1 MSLHSGQNLTAG
13 HLSDLLGGKTK
24 ASPKKRK
31 QKETQP
37 EETQPEVTQPEETQ
51 PEGTQPEGTQP
62 VQPRAGAK
70 GGNKKKKV
78 NLALKSH
85 GEKRIAPPSIFDDL
99 PADAFDDSPKKT
111 QPEET
116 QPEETQPE
124 ETEGETIEMD
134 VQATAVSHVQV
145 CEVAMADVHGT
156 SFFDGALPV
165 SGAFDVEDLVGKY
178 IYIPK
183 NFFAKR

>member
-1 MSLHSGQNLTAG
+1 VSLHSGQNLTAG

-31 QKETQP
+31 QK
-37 EETQPEVTQPEETQ
+37 
-51 PEGTQPEGTQP
+51 
-62 VQPRAGAK
+62 
-70 GGNKKKKV
+70 
-78 NLALKSH
+78 
-85 GEKRIAPPSIFDDL
+85 
-99 PADAFDDSPKKT
+99 
-111 QPEET
+111 ET

>member
-37 EETQPEVTQPEETQ
+37 KETQPEV
-51 PEGTQPEGTQP
+51 TQPEGTQP

-78 NLALKSH
+78 NLALKSQ

-116 QPEETQPE
+116 QPEET
-124 ETEGETIEMD
+124 EGETIEMD
-134 VQATAVSHVQV
+134 AQATAVSHVQV

>member
-1 MSLHSGQNLTAG
+1 MGRSVSPLLH
-13 HLSDLLGGKTK
+13 
-24 ASPKKRK
+24 
-31 QKETQP
+31 
-37 EETQPEVTQPEETQ
+37 
-51 PEGTQPEGTQP
+51 
-62 VQPRAGAK
+62 
-70 GGNKKKKV
+70 
-78 NLALKSH
+78 
-85 GEKRIAPPSIFDDL
+85 SIFDDL
-99 PADAFDDSPKKT
+99 PKDAFDDSPKKT

-116 QPEETQPE
+116 QPEETA
-124 ETEGETIEMD
+124 GETIEME

>member
-1 MSLHSGQNLTAG
+1 LTAG

-51 PEGTQPEGTQP
+51 PEVTQPEGTQP

-70 GGNKKKKV
+70 RGNKKKKV
-78 NLALKSH
+78 NLALKSN

-124 ETEGETIEMD
+124 ETAGETIEME
-134 VQATAVSHVQV
+134 VQATAVSQV